1 MPMDQ
6 ENVPQSK
13 ERTVLGPAAW
23 WLYSTLLVSMAVI
36 PFTVGAFYITRFPSD
51 MMELRIEYGV
61 LMGLGL
67 GAVLSMVV
75 GFVLSKMARKNVE

>member
-1 MPMDQ
+1 
-6 ENVPQSK
+6 
-13 ERTVLGPAAW
+13 
-23 WLYSTLLVSMAVI
+23 MAVI